1 MRQRLRKS
9 DSIRQWPRRAIAG
22 LVLGLAAGLAGALLS
37 ISPAGLDLEERF
49 GLDGLFLL
57 RGPRPA
63 PADVVVVSMDKVSAE
78 YFGLPNESRKWPRGL
93 HARLV
98 ENLTRAGV
106 AVIGFDV
113 NFEEPREPGQ
123 DRLFVSAVRRAGNVV
138 LLDFLR
144 KETRSLAST
153 EGPAGEAV
161 IERLIPPWP
170 ALAQAAATTA
180 PFPLPK
186 VPVKVSQFW
195 LFKEGAGDAATLP
208 VAMLQL
214 RLLDAYPD
222 LLRLLRAASPQAMQ
236 LPDNADAIMRE
247 RKLRPAM
254 EQLRTFLQQP
264 GVGEQVRA
272 QLAADTVLTP
282 ATRRMLTTLVR
293 VYQDKDSRTLNYY
306 GPPRSI
312 TTLPYYQVWQA
323 DGRRAAPKFDLRG
336 KMVLVGFSERLQ
348 PEQTDGFYTVYS
360 QETSGLDISGVEIAA
375 TALANMIENNPVQPL
390 KLGTQFALVLSWG
403 LLMGM
408 LAMVWRA
415 GRGIA
420 AVAAAALAYLLVAFQ
435 VFSTH
440 VLWLPLMVPLFIQ
453 APLVLFGA
461 LLWHYRD
468 VARERNLIRQAF
480 RNYLPERAVAALAR
494 DLSAAPGGELMHGVC
509 LATDAARYT
518 TLAERMAPEDLAALM
533 NRYYESLFQP
543 VRAHGGFISDVVGD
557 AMLAVWAQV
566 KPDASQRAQA
576 CRAALEV
583 AQAAERF
590 DQSLTSADLSTRI
603 GLHAGPILLGNIG
616 AADHLEY
623 RAVGDIVNTAS
634 RLQALNKILGTRVL
648 ASRET
653 VQGLD
658 EFLYRDLGTFL
669 LPGKSRPTAVVELRG
684 LVRGVTDGESLFAQ
698 EFSSAVQD
706 YQKGGFSAARARL
719 AKLLEGF
726 PQDGPARHYL
736 ALCEHYLD
744 QPPGPDWNGLGQRYD
759 RRR

>member
-1 MRQRLRKS
+1 MQQRRSKA
-9 DSIRQWPRRAIAG
+9 DSTQQWPPRILAG
-22 LVLGLAAGLAGALLS
+22 LVLGLTAGLAGALLS

-57 RGPRPA
+57 RGARPA
-63 PADVVVVSMDKVSAE
+63 PADVVVVSIDKVSAE
-78 YFGLPNESRKWPRGL
+78 YFGLPNEPRKWPRGL

-98 ENLTRAGV
+98 ENLSRAGAS
-106 AVIGFDV
+106 AVGFDI
-113 NFEEPREPGQ
+113 NFEEPREPQQ
-123 DRLFVSAVRRAGNVV
+123 DRLFVDAVRRAGNVV

-144 KETRSLAST
+144 KETRPLAGV
-153 EGPAGEAV
+153 EGSAGEAV

-170 ALAQAAATTA
+170 ALAQAAAATA

-195 LFKEGAGDAATLP
+195 LFKESAGDAATLP
-208 VAMLQL
+208 VAMWQL
-214 RLLDAYPD
+214 RLLAAYPD
-222 LLRLLRAASPQAMQ
+222 LLRPLRAASPLAAE
-236 LPDNADAIMRE
+236 LPDDADAILRE
-247 RKLRPAM
+247 RKLRPVM
-254 EQLRTFLQQP
+254 EQLRTLLQQP

-272 QLAADTVLTP
+272 RLAANSALAP
-282 ATRRMLTTLVR
+282 ATRRMLTSLVR
-293 VYQDKDSRTLNYY
+293 VYQDKDSRYLNYY

-312 TTLPYYQVWQA
+312 ATLPYYQVWQA
-323 DGRRAAPKFDLRG
+323 DGSRAAPKFDLRG
-336 KMVLVGFSERLQ
+336 KMILIGFSERLQ
-348 PEQTDGFYTVYS
+348 PEQKDGFYTVYS
-360 QETSGLDISGVEIAA
+360 QEASGLDISGVEIAA
-375 TALANMIENNPVQPL
+375 TGLANMVENNPVQPL
-390 KLGTQFALVLSWG
+390 KLGVQFALVLLWG
-403 LLMGM
+403 LLVGM

-420 AVAAAALAYLLVAFQ
+420 AVAVAACAYLLVAFQ

-440 VLWLPLMVPLFIQ
+440 ALWLPLIVPLVIQ
-453 APLVLFGA
+453 TPLTLFAA

-468 VARERNLIRQAF
+468 VARERNRIRQAF

-566 KPDASQRAQA
+566 KPDAGQRAQA
-576 CRAALEV
+576 CRAALDV

-590 DQSLTSADLSTRI
+590 SQSLESADLSTRI

-623 RAVGDIVNTAS
+623 RAVGDIVNTAA

-653 VQGLD
+653 VAGLD
-658 EFLYRDLGTFL
+658 EFLVRDLGKFV
-669 LPGKSRPTAVVELRG
+669 LPGKSQPTAVVELRG
-684 LVRGVTDGESLFAQ
+684 LTQ
-698 EFSSAVQD
+698 EATAAEGRFVQDFSSAVQD
-706 YQKGGFSAARARL
+706 YQKGSFSDARVCFVR
-719 AKLLEGF
+719 LLERF

-736 ALCEHYLD
+736 ALCDHYLD
-744 QPPGPDWNGLGQRYD
+744 QPPGPDWDGLGQRQD